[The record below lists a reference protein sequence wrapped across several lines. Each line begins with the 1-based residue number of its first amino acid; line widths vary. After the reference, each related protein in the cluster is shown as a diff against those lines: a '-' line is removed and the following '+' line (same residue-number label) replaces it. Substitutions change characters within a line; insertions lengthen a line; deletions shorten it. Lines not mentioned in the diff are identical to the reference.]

1 MCGCFIIGEK
11 NKLLEEREQEK
22 EKTTAHVGKADRVM
36 AEVEELKGKMRSI
49 ELEKTTLQ
57 ASVSSQ
63 QFNMFKQCLFSMFY
77 FLNLLSLIKTR
88 NILVCV
94 HLELKVYLQETKLK

>member
-1 MCGCFIIGEK
+1 MWLFYKGEK
-11 NKLLEEREQEK
+11 IKLLEEREQEK

-63 QFNMFKQCLFSMFY
+63 QFNMFKQCLFSIMFY
-77 FLNLLSLIKTR
+77 FLNLLSLI
-88 NILVCV
+88 
-94 HLELKVYLQETKLK
+94 